1 MKKSNQELIQEISN
15 KIADLK
21 KEKEY
26 LKMCRLSEC
35 EFEKGEKVKVLK
47 MPSSW
52 SKDKEP
58 IFQGEGFINR
68 IFVNENG
75 DFDYNIKKVKKDGTA
90 SAYGFYIYYE
100 YKIEKI

>member
-1 MKKSNQELIQEISN
+1 MQKSNQELIQEISN

-21 KEKEY
+21 KEMEY
-26 LKMCRLSEC
+26 LKTCRLSEC
-35 EFEKGEKVKVLK
+35 EFEKGEKVKVFK

-52 SKDKEP
+52 SKEKEP
-58 IFQGEGFINR
+58 IFQGEGFING

-90 SAYGFYIYYE
+90 SAHGFWNGYN
-100 YKIEKI
+100 YKVEKI